1 MSESTE
7 HKEVVAWFRSQYPE
21 YARSLRVSQSGR
33 RSGSSK
39 RAAMAWAAQVA
50 HGAVLGEADIAIL
63 LPRGPYGCLMMEYKA
78 SDSMYQPTQ
87 VQRDYIDYYNEVGN
101 LGLICR
107 GVDIAKAAI
116 KQYME
121 LPYEAG

>member
-50 HGAVLGEADIAIL
+50 HGAVTGEADISIL
-63 LPRGPYGCLMMEYKA
+63 LKRGEYGSLVMEFKA
-78 SDSMYQPTQ
+78 GDGMYQPTQ
-87 VQRDYIDYYNEVGN
+87 LQRDYISYHEEVGN
-101 LGLICR
+101 CAVICR

-121 LPYEAG
+121 LPDEAG